1 MTDFIQAVIL
11 GVLIGG
17 TYALV
22 GCGLSLIY
30 GVMQIINLAHG
41 ALLILAAFITYTVW
55 NATGLDPLGA
65 LVITTPAMFAIGWAL
80 YNVAIRPVR
89 SDFVGS
95 AILVPFGLGLLIE
108 ASTGTIWGNNVKSI
122 RTSYVDESFH
132 LGTFFMPKVQV
143 YGLLLAALVL
153 AALMLF
159 LQRTWTGRAIR
170 AASSNPQGA
179 ELVGVNVG
187 SVSAMTFAIGVAAT
201 AAGGSIIGVLFSFVP
216 GSGAEWLVRLLA
228 IVVLGGMGSISGTVV
243 AGLALGVAESLTS
256 RYVGVDWTTA
266 VPYVVVFAVL
276 LVRPQGLFGVR
287 LREDVAT

>member
-1 MTDFIQAVIL
+1 MTDLIQAVIL
-11 GVLIGG
+11 GILIGG

-30 GVMQIINLAHG
+30 GVMHIINLAHG

-55 NATGLDPLGA
+55 NTTGLDPLGA

-89 SDFVGS
+89 GDFVGS

-122 RTSYVDESFH
+122 RTGYVDESFH
-132 LGTFFMPKVQV
+132 LGTFFLPKVQV
-143 YGLLLAALVL
+143 YGLVLATLVL
-153 AALMLF
+153 VALLVF
-159 LQRTWTGRAIR
+159 LKRSWTGRAIR

-228 IVVLGGMGSISGTVV
+228 IVVLGGMGSIYGTVV
-243 AGLALGVAESLTS
+243 AGLVLGVAESLTS